1 MKEIDPERLEMLYDR
16 FCDVCLVEKEVWTE
30 IYMPRQ
36 VEKGLI
42 MTNVQEK
49 YEVVIDSE
57 DVEDTLEVNIPL
69 GKAALKAACRTKQ
82 LDEIN
87 QAIRTATR
95 SVVKTDADMK
105 AAVELVRVINQLEAA
120 QKKNDPGCRSVDI
133 VLADGIPCRSPCSCH
148 G

>member
-1 MKEIDPERLEMLYDR
+1 MKEIEPERLEMLYDR

-57 DVEDTLEVNIPL
+57 DVEDTLEANIPL
-69 GKAALKAACRTKQ
+69 GKAALKAAVQEYK
-82 LDEIN
+82 DHISF
-87 QAIRTATR
+87 I
-95 SVVKTDADMK
+95 
-105 AAVELVRVINQLEAA
+105 
-120 QKKNDPGCRSVDI
+120 KK
-133 VLADGIPCRSPCSCH
+133 
-148 G
+148 

>member
-16 FCDVCLVEKEVWTE
+16 LCDVCLVEKEVWTE

-57 DVEDTLEVNIPL
+57 DVEDTLEANIPL
-69 GKAALKAACRTKQ
+69 GKAALKAAVQEYK
-82 LDEIN
+82 DHISF
-87 QAIRTATR
+87 I
-95 SVVKTDADMK
+95 
-105 AAVELVRVINQLEAA
+105 
-120 QKKNDPGCRSVDI
+120 KK
-133 VLADGIPCRSPCSCH
+133 
-148 G
+148 

>member
-57 DVEDTLEVNIPL
+57 NVEDTLEANIPL
-69 GKAALKAACRTKQ
+69 GKAALKAAVQEYKNHISFTK
-82 LDEIN
+82 
-87 QAIRTATR
+87 
-95 SVVKTDADMK
+95 K
-105 AAVELVRVINQLEAA
+105 
-120 QKKNDPGCRSVDI
+120 
-133 VLADGIPCRSPCSCH
+133 
-148 G
+148 

>member
-1 MKEIDPERLEMLYDR
+1 MKEIEPERLEMLYDR

-57 DVEDTLEVNIPL
+57 DVEDTLEANIPL
-69 GKAALKAACRTKQ
+69 GKAALKAAVQEYK
-82 LDEIN
+82 DHISF
-87 QAIRTATR
+87 II
-95 SVVKTDADMK
+95 K
-105 AAVELVRVINQLEAA
+105 
-120 QKKNDPGCRSVDI
+120 
-133 VLADGIPCRSPCSCH
+133 
-148 G
+148 

>member
-1 MKEIDPERLEMLYDR
+1 MKETEPERLEMLYDR

-57 DVEDTLEVNIPL
+57 NVEDTLEANIPL
-69 GKAALKAACRTKQ
+69 GKAALKAAVQEYKNH
-82 LDEIN
+82 I
-87 QAIRTATR
+87 
-95 SVVKTDADMK
+95 SFMK
-105 AAVELVRVINQLEAA
+105 
-120 QKKNDPGCRSVDI
+120 K
-133 VLADGIPCRSPCSCH
+133 
-148 G
+148 